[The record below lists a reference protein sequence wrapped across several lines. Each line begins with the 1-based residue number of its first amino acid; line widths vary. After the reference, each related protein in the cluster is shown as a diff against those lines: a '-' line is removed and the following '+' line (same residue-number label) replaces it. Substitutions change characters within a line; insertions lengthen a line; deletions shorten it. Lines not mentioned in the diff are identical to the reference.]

1 MAHLILSLE
10 KRLIPLTVTVSKC
23 RIGFSNTVFN
33 GGLLVCCQMHQVAVS
48 MVSLLQ
54 SLDASVAVGLAL
66 IRLLVEDALF
76 AIAIIAL

>member
-1 MAHLILSLE
+1 
-10 KRLIPLTVTVSKC
+10 
-23 RIGFSNTVFN
+23 
-33 GGLLVCCQMHQVAVS
+33 MHQVAVS

-76 AIAIIAL
+76 AIAIIALSLPFDPFVAVGVASFMYCLL